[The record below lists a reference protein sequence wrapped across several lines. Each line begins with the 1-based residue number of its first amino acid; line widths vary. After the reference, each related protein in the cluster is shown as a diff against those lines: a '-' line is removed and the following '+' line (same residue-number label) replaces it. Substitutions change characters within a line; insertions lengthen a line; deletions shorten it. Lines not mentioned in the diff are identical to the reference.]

1 MKKLFLAIIL
11 FTVFTAVKAQ
21 ITQTIRGKIL
31 DKESHT
37 TLIGANVL
45 VLNSNPVNGTMTDV
59 DGNFKLVVPVGRVT
73 LRFTYIGYEDMV
85 VPELL
90 VISGKETFLNIE
102 MRESISTMQ
111 EVVVKA
117 QKDKIQPLNSM
128 ASVSARMLSTE
139 DASRYAGGYNDPAR
153 MVSSFAGVSPAQDD
167 KNDIIVRGN
176 SPRGLLWRLEG
187 VEIPSPAH
195 FSDGEGDSGG
205 SFCILSSSV
214 LSNSDFYTG
223 AFPAEYGNA
232 LSGILDLNLRKGNSE
247 KHEFGF
253 QAGVVGVE
261 GSIEGPVRAFK
272 GGSYL
277 INYRYSNFQA
287 LNKMGLLDLSDNAK
301 APQFQD
307 LVFNINLPTEK
318 AGTFSFFG
326 VGGTSTAGEDGVRDS
341 VQWLEDE
348 NLSEDEWEKHYMGVI
363 GLKHIYNFSNK
374 KAYLKTNVS
383 GTYLSDVWD
392 WGDLITNGDVW
403 YKGSR
408 SGDYTRFR
416 NRGNEFSYPSVKF
429 STLLNHKINA
439 SHTIRTGFNFSIL
452 KFNIFDEKY
461 NWDKSADENRAV
473 YDVRVNKKETTSL
486 SEVYLQWKYRISQSF
501 EINTGV
507 HSLLFHLN
515 NHYSVEPRA
524 GLKWYITDKS
534 SINYG
539 FGIHSKVEA
548 ISAYYSIVSNPDG
561 SLTNPNKNV
570 NFTRAIHNV
579 LGYDLSIS
587 PNLRLKAEVY
597 YQYLYDIP
605 IKNDSNST
613 ESSINATYGIPDTA
627 YNNLGL
633 GINKGM
639 ELTLEKFY
647 SNDYYFLV
655 TFSMFDS
662 KYKAGNGKWYNTYFN
677 GNYVTNWLVGKDF
690 KVGASKQNIFGLNTK
705 LLLRGGYRY
714 TPFDMARSDDDAV
727 YDYSRTFMEQMP
739 YYMRLDFGIKY
750 RRNNPRYS
758 WIISLDIQNFTGRKN
773 ILGYEY
779 REQNGKKWT
788 ENVEG
793 LGLIP
798 ILNFRIEF

>member
-1 MKKLFLAIIL
+1 MKRQLLFLLLLI
-11 FTVFTAVKAQ
+11 TGTATQAQ
-21 ITQTIRGKIL
+21 ISQVIKGKII
-31 DKESHT
+31 DKESRS
-37 TLIGANVL
+37 TLIGANIL
-45 VLNSNPVNGTMTDV
+45 QLNSNPINGTVTDI
-59 DGNFKLVVPVGRVT
+59 DGNFKLIVPVGRIS
-73 LRFTYIGYEDMV
+73 LKITYIGYEDISIS
-85 VPELL
+85 ELL
-90 VISGKETFLNIE
+90 VISGKETYLNIE
-102 MRESISTMQ
+102 MRENVSSMQ
-111 EVVVKA
+111 EVVVKVR
-117 QKDKIQPLNSM
+117 KDKIQTLNSM
-128 ASVSARMLSTE
+128 ASVSARMLSSE
-139 DASRYAGGYNDPAR
+139 DASRYAAGYNDPAR

-167 KNDIIVRGN
+167 KNDIIIRGN

-232 LSGILDLNLRKGNSE
+232 LSGILDLNLRKGNPE
-247 KHEFGF
+247 KYEFGF

-261 GSIEGPVRAFK
+261 GSVEGPIKTFK

-287 LNKMGLLDLSDNAK
+287 LSKMGLLDLADNAK

-307 LVFNINLPTEK
+307 LVFNVNLPTEK
-318 AGTFSFFG
+318 AGTFSVFG
-326 VGGTSTAGEDGVRDS
+326 VGGTSTAGEDGVKDS
-341 VQWLEDE
+341 VQWNKDE
-348 NLSEDEWEKHYMGVI
+348 NLSEDELERHYMGVI

-383 GTYLSDVWD
+383 GTYLSDTWD
-392 WGDLITNGDVW
+392 FGDLVTNRDTW

-416 NRGNEFSYPSVKF
+416 SRYNEFSYPSIKF
-429 STLLNHKINA
+429 STMLNHKINA

-452 KFNIFDEKY
+452 KFNMFDEEY
-461 NWDKSADENRAV
+461 NWDKSDEENRPV

-486 SEVYLQWKYRISQSF
+486 SDAYLQWKYRVNQYF
-501 EINTGV
+501 EINTGL
-507 HSLLFHLN
+507 HYMLFHLN
-515 NHYSVEPRA
+515 NHSSIEPRV
-524 GLKWYITDKS
+524 GLKWFVTENS

-548 ISAYYSIVSNPDG
+548 ISAYYSIVPNPDG
-561 SLTNPNKNV
+561 SLNNPNKNV

-587 PNLRLKAEVY
+587 PNLRIKAEAY

-605 IKNDSNST
+605 IKNDPNST
-613 ESSINATYGIPDTA
+613 ESSINATYGIPDTV
-627 YNNLGL
+627 YSNLGL
-633 GINKGM
+633 GINKGL

-647 SNDYYFLV
+647 SNNYYFLV
-655 TFSMFDS
+655 TYSLFDS
-662 KYKAGNGKWYNTYFN
+662 KYKPGNGKWYNTYFN
-677 GNYVTNWLVGKDF
+677 GNYVTNWLIGKDF
-690 KVGASKQNIFGLNTK
+690 KVGSSKQNIFGLNAK

-714 TPFDMARSDDDAV
+714 IPIDIARSGDDAV
-727 YDYSRTFMEQMP
+727 YDYSKTFVDQMP
-739 YYMRLDFGIKY
+739 YYMRFDLGIKY
-750 RRNNPRYS
+750 RKNNPQYS
-758 WIISLDIQNFTGRKN
+758 WIISLDVQNVTNRKN
-773 ILGYEY
+773 VLGYEY
-779 REQNGKKWT
+779 HEQNGKKRI

-793 LGLIP
+793 LGLVP